1 MSNKKHRKQMPFVT
15 ILCSI
20 VLVCLGFII
29 AFGEGDSLIP
39 GINELDKEN
48 RRIYNAKRLRIVF
61 FVLLFLVAVVL
72 IISDIIDDYLLL
84 ALAVSVLTV
93 IACFTA
99 TIWCRNK

>member
-1 MSNKKHRKQMPFVT
+1 MSFIT

-20 VLVCLGFII
+20 VLACLGLVI
-29 AFGEGDSLIP
+29 AFGEGDSLIL

-61 FVLLFLVAVVL
+61 SVLLFLVAVVL
-72 IISDIIDDYLLL
+72 IISDIIDDYLLF
-84 ALAVSVLTV
+84 ALAVSALTV
-93 IACFTA
+93 VACFMA